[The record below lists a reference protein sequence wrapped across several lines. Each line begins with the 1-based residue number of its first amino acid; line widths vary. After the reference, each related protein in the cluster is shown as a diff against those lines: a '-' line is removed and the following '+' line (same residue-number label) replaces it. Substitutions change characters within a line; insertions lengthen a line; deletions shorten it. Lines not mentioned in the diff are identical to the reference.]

1 MPSESVSLRRAFLSL
16 HLIELFMEFNAKEIL
31 RLIERA
37 SVIPDILRQKEEI
50 EDLIV
55 KFEDIEMY
63 LERFHSLDELLSHM
77 RELEDSLY
85 LFKTY
90 YTTEEAGKYLSISK
104 YTLREAVKRKALPY
118 YTPPGKGYY
127 FLKADLDAWMETFRV
142 EGIGDMNKS
151 VEDVDN
157 ADDSFDVQAQL
168 AALKKRRGI

>member
-1 MPSESVSLRRAFLSL
+1 MSLRRAFFSL
-16 HLIELFMEFNAKEIL
+16 HLNEMFMEFNAKEIL

-50 EDLIV
+50 ENLIV

-90 YTTEEAGKYLSISK
+90 FTTEEAGKYLSISK

-127 FLKADLDAWMETFRV
+127 FLKTDLDAWMETFRV
-142 EGIGDMNKS
+142 QGIGDTDVS
-151 VEDVDN
+151 VEGDDN
-157 ADDSFDVQAQL
+157 ADDAFDVQAQL
-168 AALKKRRGI
+168 AALRKKRGI